1 VVGVVADHVGSELA
15 NGDAAAFGVNSEC
28 VPLLGGECAE
38 EVQVGLAQQAVQEE
52 RVVGFSGCI
61 VAEVCPE
68 ILVEAD
74 QGDSRMFDDLAVAPS
89 SGDLIFGEMSED
101 FGDGPLVWCWFS
113 SETIG
118 RDIGD
123 ELGDAGGRL
132 RLGYEWIFA
141 FCVFANAGEV
151 VGCVGQRKCSSR
163 KSIRSKGQRAF
174 SRA

>member
-101 FGDGPLVWCWFS
+101 SATDHLSGAGFRVRRSAGTLAMSSAMRAGDCAWDTSGSLP
-113 SETIG
+113 
-118 RDIGD
+118 
-123 ELGDAGGRL
+123 
-132 RLGYEWIFA
+132 FA
-141 FCVFANAGEV
+141 
-151 VGCVGQRKCSSR
+151 CSR
-163 KSIRSKGQRAF
+163 MRA
-174 SRA
+174 R